1 MSDAVKMTTPTPS
14 SGPERSKRLRI
25 CTCVAGAGAAG
36 IGLIYVLT
44 GNARAIDI
52 VLLVGGLLVA
62 VVGPILMRARNPGA

>member
-1 MSDAVKMTTPTPS
+1 MSDTEKMTTPAPS

-44 GNARAIDI
+44 GNARTIDI

-62 VVGPILMRARNPGA
+62 VVGPILMRVRNPGD

>member
-1 MSDAVKMTTPTPS
+1 MTTAAPS

-62 VVGPILMRARNPGA
+62 VGGPILMRARNPGA